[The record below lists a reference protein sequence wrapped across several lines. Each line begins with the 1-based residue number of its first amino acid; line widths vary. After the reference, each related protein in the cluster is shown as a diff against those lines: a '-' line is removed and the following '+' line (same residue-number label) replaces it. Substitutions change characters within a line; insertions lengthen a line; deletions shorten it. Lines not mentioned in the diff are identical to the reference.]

1 MKRSNIVLIFNG
13 LGNQM
18 SQYAFYLAMHDRM
31 PNTKYICWDN
41 DHNGYELERLFGI
54 RKHTSPINLLLSR
67 TLICQRDYWWIKII
81 KKFLATIGYEAIN
94 ENLNYCYTATHLLS
108 SNRITFWYGGW
119 HNYRYFNYIDSK
131 LRDVFRFP
139 EQKLN
144 VYSSEL
150 LSLIQKTHS
159 VGIHIRRGD
168 YLQGENRKLYG
179 DICTIS
185 YYKQSIEYIKKLV
198 SKPRFFIFSNDAE
211 WVQNNLDISSAVYVN
226 DNTGSDS
233 WMDMFLMSK
242 CKNLIIANSTFSWW
256 GAYLSNADYI
266 LCPTKFI
273 NDKNSGDIYPDT
285 WIRIDS
291 TTDSLI

>member
-1 MKRSNIVLIFNG
+1 MKKSNIVLIFNG

-54 RKHTSPINLLLSR
+54 RKHKSPINLLLSR

-81 KKFLATIGYEAIN
+81 KKFLATIGFEAIN
-94 ENLNYCYTATHLLS
+94 ENLNYRYTTTHSLS

-119 HNYRYFNYIDSK
+119 HNYSIFNST
-131 LRDVFRFP
+131 
-139 EQKLN
+139 
-144 VYSSEL
+144 SEL
-150 LSLIQKTHS
+150 LSLIQITHS

-198 SKPRFFIFSNDAE
+198 SKPRFFIFSTYAE

-256 GAYLSNADYI
+256 GAYLSNANNI
-266 LCPTKFI
+266 LCPTRFI
-273 NDKNSGDIYPDT
+273 NDKNSGEIYPDT
-285 WIRIDS
+285 WTRIES
-291 TTDSLI
+291 